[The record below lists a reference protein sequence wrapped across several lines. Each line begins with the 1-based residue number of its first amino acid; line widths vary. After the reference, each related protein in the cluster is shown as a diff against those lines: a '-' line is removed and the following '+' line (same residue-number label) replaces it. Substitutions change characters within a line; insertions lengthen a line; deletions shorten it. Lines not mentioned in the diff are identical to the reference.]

1 MDLDQANEEN
11 GGECPLRA
19 NMGFESAQHPP
30 SLAGY
35 TGAGVLVGHL
45 DTGVER
51 RHPALRGAIAAFAEF
66 DHQGVR
72 VRGAPARDSDPDGH
86 GTHTAGTIAGRRTRT
101 RSIGVAPGCKLV
113 SGLVI
118 EGGNVI
124 ARVLQGMEWI
134 VERGAPILSVSLGLP
149 GYTPAF
155 EVVLDALWTN
165 DVLPVIAIG
174 NEGANTSRSPGNY
187 ANTMSIGAHDE
198 DARVAS
204 FSGSQRM
211 MLGSGYPV
219 PTLVAPGVGIVSC
232 VPPASGQSGF
242 GYAALDGTSMATPHV
257 AGMAALLKEAV
268 PSATASDLYAAILA
282 SCNLPSTM
290 ARARANQGTPDI
302 VRAMAHLGVTI

>member
-1 MDLDQANEEN
+1 
-11 GGECPLRA
+11 
-19 NMGFESAQHPP
+19 
-30 SLAGY
+30 
-35 TGAGVLVGHL
+35 
-45 DTGVER
+45 
-51 RHPALRGAIAAFAEF
+51 
-66 DHQGVR
+66 
-72 VRGAPARDSDPDGH
+72 
-86 GTHTAGTIAGRRTRT
+86 
-101 RSIGVAPGCKLV
+101 
-113 SGLVI
+113 LVI